1 MFSDF
6 CVFRKC
12 VRMPMCPVFF
22 SFFFSVCV
30 CLFSIEKRGE
40 RAQGQASEE
49 VGRSLEELEEK
60 KLRLECIV

>member
-1 MFSDF
+1 
-6 CVFRKC
+6 
-12 VRMPMCPVFF
+12 MCPVFF
-22 SFFFSVCV
+22 SFFYSVCV